1 MKRYL
6 LFSLFVL
13 LLLLPVMVFPID
25 FGGSTEAIGIIN
37 GLEEGKIE
45 FNQEIDIDAG
55 PAHFDLNGGIDY
67 SPYAEAPWAY
77 DLLIGGT
84 IKASYFTF
92 GASVK
97 SIKDIIADE
106 VKGFIDFAVGKIGAD
121 LDIFITA
128 DPDEQIFQ
136 GADFSAFYNPGPLE
150 FRIGYF
156 LSETGIGESNAP
168 DVTTNGGVYSKV
180 KLIY

>member
-37 GLEEGKIE
+37 DQEEAKLELT
-45 FNQEIDIDAG
+45 QDIDIDVG
-55 PAHFDLNGGIDY
+55 PLHADINVGVDV
-67 SPYAEAPWAY
+67 SPYAEAPLAY
-77 DLLIGGT
+77 DWLIGADVT
-84 IKASYFTF
+84 VSYFKI

-180 KLIY
+180 KITY

>member
-1 MKRYL
+1 MKRYFIFALFVALL
-6 LFSLFVL
+6 LFPMLLF
-13 LLLLPVMVFPID
+13 PVD

-45 FNQEIDIDAG
+45 INQVIDVDAG
-55 PAHFDLNGGIDY
+55 PAHFDLDGGIDY
-67 SPYAEAPWAY
+67 SPFADDPWAY
-77 DLLIGGT
+77 DVLIGADVT
-84 IKASYFTF
+84 VSYFTV

-106 VKGFIDFAVGKIGAD
+106 VKGFIVFAVGDIGAD

-128 DPDEQIFQ
+128 DPDEQVFQ

-180 KLIY
+180 KITY